1 MTKHYYIITNYNI
14 IDQNLIIIYL
24 INFLIFI
31 HKIIIMNLF
40 IQNLNYYFLY
50 FIIFLNLNH
59 L

>member
-50 FIIFLNLNH
+50 FIIFLNLIH